1 MAVKTATRGA
11 QYPLTALF
19 EFNITDTM
27 VNTAGASQAFSAAAG
42 IFDVIKLPANAE
54 VTGGSITVETASDDT
69 GTATVAVGDAT
80 SNARYL
86 AATSIKAAAR
96 TALTLTG
103 YVTNGEDLRITL
115 ANASGNAT
123 VGKVRINLQYV
134 IKNRMTETQT
144 Y

>member
-1 MAVKTATRGA
+1 MAAKTATRGA

-54 VTGGSITVETASDDT
+54 VIGGSMVVETVSNDSV
-69 GTATVAVGDAT
+69 TATVKIGDAT
-80 SNARYL
+80 SDARYL
-86 AATSIKAAAR
+86 AATTIKTAAR

-115 ANASGNAT
+115 ANAGGDAT
-123 VGKVRINLQYV
+123 AGKVRISVQYV
-134 IKNRMTETQT
+134 IKNRLNEPQT

>member
-1 MAVKTATRGA
+1 M
-11 QYPLTALF
+11 F
-19 EFNITDTM
+19 ECNITDTM

-54 VTGGSITVETASDDT
+54 VIGGSLVVETVSNDSS
-69 GTATVAVGDAT
+69 TATLKVGDAT
-80 SNARYL
+80 SDARYL
-86 AATSIKAAAR
+86 AATSIKTAAR

-115 ANASGNAT
+115 ANAGGDAT
-123 VGKVRINLQYV
+123 AGKVRISVEYV
-134 IKNRMTETQT
+134 IKNRLNEAQT

>member
-1 MAVKTATRGA
+1 MAAKTATRGA

-19 EFNITDTM
+19 EATITDTM

-54 VTGGSITVETASDDT
+54 VIGGSLTVETISDDS
-69 GTATVAVGDAT
+69 GTATLAIGDAT
-80 SNARYL
+80 LATRYL
-86 AATSIKAAAR
+86 AATSIKTAAR

-103 YVTNGEDLRITL
+103 YITNGEDLRITL
-115 ANASGNAT
+115 ANAGGNAT
-123 VGKVRINLQYV
+123 VGKVRINVQYV
-134 IKNRMTETQT
+134 IKNRLNEPQT